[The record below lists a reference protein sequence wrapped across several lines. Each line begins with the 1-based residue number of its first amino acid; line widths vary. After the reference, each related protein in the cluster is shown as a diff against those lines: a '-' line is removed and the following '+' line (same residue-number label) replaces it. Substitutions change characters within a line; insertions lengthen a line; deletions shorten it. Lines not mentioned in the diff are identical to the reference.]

1 MNKYL
6 GYNAGSSVE
15 DPMLDKVTLLTWGI
29 FIFSLLMLYWFGRFT
44 LNLIKQHRDIYSLL
58 FELEEEEKRKQ

>member
-15 DPMLDKVTLLTWGI
+15 VPMLDKVTLLTWGI

>member
-1 MNKYL
+1 
-6 GYNAGSSVE
+6 
-15 DPMLDKVTLLTWGI
+15 MLDKVTLLTWGI
-29 FIFSLLMLYWFGRFT
+29 FVFSLLLLYWFGRFT